1 MVWMLQFMDA
11 NVANPPI
18 TYTRENGVHT
28 FPLNQDFSD
37 GQSDQDKDHAGTFA
51 DLYGGKTIASSSAT
65 GSPPNTAG
73 RQNSVGELDPG
84 TQAHIREVVSA
95 ADAEKSYQVKT
106 LDNDYFVS
114 HRDVTD
120 GGQEL
125 TGYFINGQIQKIAY
139 SVGLSFGLQKYLYYF
154 ERGELVYVSAE
165 EDDYPATN
173 EGLDYEKTEP
183 VFSGEYFFLN
193 GKLLKTNAKGQGRYL
208 SASTTNAGD
217 GLVES
222 ATRYSAL
229 LAK

>member
-1 MVWMLQFMDA
+1 MAILQALRPKTLTRSLAFAGLCLILAGAAVLVWMFQFT
-11 NVANPPI
+11 NVNAA
-18 TYTRENGVHT
+18 H
-28 FPLNQDFSD
+28 PL
-37 GQSDQDKDHAGTFA
+37 K
-51 DLYGGKTIASSSAT
+51 SST
-65 GSPPNTAG
+65 E
-73 RQNSVGELDPG
+73 ELDPAA
-84 TQAHIREVVSA
+84 QARIQQFVEA
-95 ADAEKSYQVKT
+95 TDAEKNYQVKT
-106 LDNDYFVS
+106 LDNEYFVS
-114 HRDVTD
+114 HNDVTD

-125 TGYFINGQIQKIAY
+125 TGYFKNGDIQKIAY

-154 ERGELVYVSAE
+154 DRGELVYVSVE
-165 EDDYPATN
+165 EDDYLATN

-217 GLVES
+217 GLMES